1 MKYQSLRKLLKI
13 LNVCQIN
20 ILNNAFFMHR
30 TNTKSAPVVFLDIL
44 TKRSHLYPTRFSQLD
59 YTKPTHKLNRCKYRI
74 SIRGPH
80 IWNEYLI
87 KREKELKLNS
97 DIKLEVKSKL
107 LLPNNELSYF

>member
-44 TKRSHLYPTRFSQLD
+44 TKRSHLYPTRFSHLN
-59 YTKPTHKLNRCKYRI
+59 YTKTTHKLNRCKYRI

-80 IWNEYLI
+80 IWNENLT
-87 KREKELKLNS
+87 KKKVKE
-97 DIKLEVKSKL
+97 IKLT
-107 LLPNNELSYF
+107 

>member
-1 MKYQSLRKLLKI
+1 
-13 LNVCQIN
+13 
-20 ILNNAFFMHR
+20 MHR

-44 TKRSHLYPTRFSQLD
+44 TERSHLYPTRFSH
-59 YTKPTHKLNRCKYRI
+59 TKPTHKLNRCKYRI

-97 DIKLEVKSKL
+97 NIKLEVKSKL